1 MNFFRKMTT
10 LVTTK
15 KTEDIMLIPIKDFD
29 NRNIQ
34 LFGEYIPDLTEI
46 SEESKEPQEQ
56 EMFQVT
62 SNLAVD
68 KFLNIIALGYSNG
81 MIKIMKYTNDEI
93 ATNPDQQ

>member
-1 MNFFRKMTT
+1 
-10 LVTTK
+10 
-15 KTEDIMLIPIKDFD
+15 
-29 NRNIQ
+29 
-34 LFGEYIPDLTEI
+34 
-46 SEESKEPQEQ
+46 
-56 EMFQVT
+56 MFQVT